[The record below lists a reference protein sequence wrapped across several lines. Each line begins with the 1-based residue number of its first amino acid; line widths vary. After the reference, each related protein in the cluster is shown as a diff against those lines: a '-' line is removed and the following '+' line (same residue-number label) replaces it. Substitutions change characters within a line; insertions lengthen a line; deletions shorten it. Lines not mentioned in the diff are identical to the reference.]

1 MAEDAAQQIL
11 KPLIG
16 AQAIKHRVH
25 FQLTQPLIAPRVR
38 LLEPSQR
45 LMSIVQPGV
54 NGGDVVVSKNSI
66 DASAGPQCT
75 S

>member
-1 MAEDAAQQIL
+1 MAEDAAQQFL
-11 KPLIG
+11 EPSIG
-16 AQAIKHRVH
+16 TQPIEHGLH